1 MALFDE
7 GATETKAEK
16 AARRRREK
24 AAAANGNGIGVKGW
38 WKDAKSGNKIP
49 SLRMRYK
56 AANGYSREM
65 EHWLTG
71 SAVLQNKT
79 ETQDRLKSHYRTERG
94 FEGFA
99 ANRYML
105 IKKS

>member
-1 MALFDE
+1 MDE
-7 GATETKAEK
+7 RRDARSGEK
-16 AARRRREK
+16 
-24 AAAANGNGIGVKGW
+24 V
-38 WKDAKSGNKIP
+38 P
-49 SLRMRYK
+49 SLRIRYK
-56 AANGYSREM
+56 AVPGYSREM

-79 ETQDRLKSHYRTERG
+79 NDTDSLKSHYRTERG

-99 ANRYML
+99 ANRFML